1 MPHARSGQISL
12 YYEDTGAGPPV
23 LFVHELASDLRQ
35 WRGQVEALAPRFRC
49 IAYNAR
55 GYPPSD
61 VPAGDAAYGWERFSA
76 DIGAV
81 MDHLGLSSAILVG
94 WSMGAYA
101 ALQFARLHPQRVRG
115 LVVVGVGSGSG
126 SPPAEQDG
134 FRTQMRELAQAW
146 EAEPAQAATS
156 MAESVGRQPLKRR
169 DPQAFAAWLADLEI
183 HSPQGMALTCANYQG
198 RRPSLEDFE
207 AGFARLAAPVL
218 LVLGEEDE
226 PCIAATHWLAGV
238 IPNAELVVLPG
249 GGHAPML
256 EDPAGFNRLLESF
269 LERL

>member
-1 MPHARSGQISL
+1 MPFVKSSGVSL

-35 WRGQVEALAPRFRC
+35 WRGQVEALRPRFRC

-55 GYPPSD
+55 GYPPSE
-61 VPAGDAAYGWERFSA
+61 VPADDAAYGWERFTA

-81 MDHLGLSSAILVG
+81 MDHLGLSSAALVG

-101 ALQFARLHPQRVRG
+101 ALQFARMYPQRVRG
-115 LVVVGVGSGSG
+115 LVAVGVGSGS
-126 SPPAEQDG
+126 PPAGQDG
-134 FRTQMRELAQAW
+134 FRTQMLELAQAW
-146 EAEPAQAATS
+146 EAEPAQAAAS
-156 MAESVGRQPLKRR
+156 MAESVGRQPLKHR
-169 DPQAFAAWLADLEI
+169 DPEAFAAWLADLEG

-207 AGFARLAAPVL
+207 AGFARLATPML
-218 LVLGEEDE
+218 LVLGEQDE

-238 IPNAELVVLPG
+238 IPNAELVVLPS

-269 LERL
+269 LARL